1 MAESLKRISGVE
13 GDAYM
18 KDTDHPI
25 RHLCAHFGDR
35 ASARWRGS
43 YARQN
48 AQDGCGMAPCWAGAT
63 PLCRLSAAQKV
74 RGVAAARSAGSV
86 TAFCPRAH
94 REVLRKASGTIFP
107 LATHGS
113 RLELN
118 RRVVGECLFSRR
130 HKWRIAHIAS

>member
-48 AQDGCGMAPCWAGAT
+48 AQDGCGMAPCWAGGPHFCT
-63 PLCRLSAAQKV
+63 RFRAQSESWVAPAQQETSLV
-74 RGVAAARSAGSV
+74 RAARMWAKQLKKVGITHFSFVFS
-86 TAFCPRAH
+86 
-94 REVLRKASGTIFP
+94 IF
-107 LATHGS
+107 
-113 RLELN
+113 
-118 RRVVGECLFSRR
+118 FSLGC
-130 HKWRIAHIAS
+130 A